1 MSRLDAF
8 IRRLTAQRACLDAA
22 AEMLAGHPG
31 PVLEIGLGNGRTYD
45 HLRTLFPDRGIFV
58 FERKVAAHPS
68 CTPDDDH
75 LLLGDI
81 HDTIPTAME
90 RIKHPVALAHADIG
104 SGDKAAD
111 QKTGAYLGSVLT
123 PLMAQ
128 GGILISDQNLDLPE
142 LEQLPLPEGIEPGR
156 YYMYRMNSGSS

>member
-8 IRRLTAQRACLDAA
+8 IRRLTAQRACLNLA
-22 AEMLAGHPG
+22 AEMLNGRRG

-45 HLRTLFPDRGIFV
+45 HVRTLFEVDDIFV

-81 HDTIPTAME
+81 HETVPGAMS
-90 RIKHPVALAHADIG
+90 RIKHPAILAHADIG
-104 SGDKAAD
+104 SGDKEAD
-111 QKTGAYLGSVLT
+111 TATGAFLGRVLL
-123 PLMAQ
+123 PLMAP
-128 GGILISDQNLDLPE
+128 GGIMISDQDMALTGHE
-142 LEQLPLPEGIEPGR
+142 KLPLPEGIEPGR
-156 YYMYRMNSGSS
+156 YYMYRVSGGSL